1 MSDTLVNC
9 LIITV
14 WQNVTAKLHADK
26 FYENFAE
33 NFSIPPASS
42 GLKEERTHCRR
53 FLAHNIEYKLLPAG
67 ALLERP
73 PNQRLN
79 TMGSKRPVKSM
90 KGGSND
96 AKNCLL

>member
-1 MSDTLVNC
+1 M
-9 LIITV
+9 
-14 WQNVTAKLHADK
+14 TAKSHADK
-26 FYENFAE
+26 FYENLAE

-42 GLKEERTHCRR
+42 GLKEERTHCLH
-53 FLAHNIEYKLLPAG
+53 FLLHNIEYKLLPAG
-67 ALLERP
+67 ALLECP

-79 TMGSKRPVKSM
+79 TTGLKKPVKSM